1 MTAKKTS
8 APWVPVLAAAAAAIV
23 VGTLGATMTDLG
35 PWYQSLNKPSWQ
47 PPDWLFGPAW
57 TLIFALAAL
66 AGISAWRSATTVA
79 QREWIIGLFAV
90 NGTLN
95 VAWSF
100 LFFRLQRPDWALIES
115 VLLCLSVL
123 ALMIAFARYARTAC
137 WLLVPY
143 LAWVIF
149 ATILNWEI
157 VRLNGPF
164 GA

>member
-1 MTAKKTS
+1 MTAKTS
-8 APWVPVLAAAAAAIV
+8 APWIPVLAAAAAAIV

-57 TLIFALAAL
+57 TLIFAFAAL
-66 AGISAWRSATTVA
+66 SGIFAWRSATTVS
-79 QREWIIGLFAV
+79 QREWIIGLFAI

-95 VAWSF
+95 VVWSF
-100 LFFRLQRPDWALIES
+100 LFFRMQRPDWALIES

-123 ALMIAFARYARTAC
+123 VLMIAFARYARTAC
-137 WLLVPY
+137 WLLAPY

-149 ATILNWEI
+149 ATILNWQI

-164 GA
+164 GG